1 VLYGKGWSTI
11 SAFSKHTKSTLF
23 VYPLPLLS
31 ICTIKMLIFACMHA
45 YTISQE
51 CVSGVDP
58 GFTKGGAQIHSSEH
72 DNCVQNTHSGMWS
85 MPNLGGLGACPLR
98 KFWKIKSFEID
109 SEGIFNGLLL
119 LLFQDSTHIAK
130 QCIFGSIVPN
140 LGVWGHAPLKLNPLR
155 LNLWAF

>member
-1 VLYGKGWSTI
+1 MILLEHIYSKFSVLLCYTVRGDPQF

-58 GFTKGGAQIHSSEH
+58 GFAKGGDA
-72 DNCVQNTHSGMWS
+72 NT
-85 MPNLGGLGACPLR
+85 
-98 KFWKIKSFEID
+98 F
-109 SEGIFNGLLL
+109 
-119 LLFQDSTHIAK
+119 
-130 QCIFGSIVPN
+130 
-140 LGVWGHAPLKLNPLR
+140 
-155 LNLWAF
+155 